1 VTVLEAPKRFIG
13 SRRFKQLLPWIS
25 GLVLLVGVGT
35 FLGTHYSNTAKQ
47 ESTKATGPAIPPE
60 TPQTNIPFPHAAWQ
74 VAREFA
80 FTAVSRKNLD
90 EAYAITHPDLRA
102 GISKKTWESG
112 ELPVQFIPVRQILKF
127 NWKNTNYAHPRDAQ
141 INVILIPTKASHM
154 RAFTAQIG
162 LAKVGKG
169 SSAHWLVN
177 YFQLLSGPM
186 VPTYS

>member
-1 VTVLEAPKRFIG
+1 MSVLEAPKRVVT
-13 SRRFKQLLPWIS
+13 SRRFQKLLPWVS
-25 GLVLLVGVGT
+25 ALVLVVGIGA
-35 FLGTHYSNTAKQ
+35 FLITHYSNTAKVANPNP
-47 ESTKATGPAIPPE
+47 KGPAIPRPV
-60 TPQTNIPFPHAAWQ
+60 PQKNIKFPPAAWR
-74 VAREFA
+74 VVREFA
-80 FTAVSRKNLD
+80 FTALPRKNLAQSYSLTHAD
-90 EAYAITHPDLRA
+90 VRGGLTLKEWETGEITV
-102 GISKKTWESG
+102 
-112 ELPVQFIPVRQILKF
+112 PVIPVAQILKW
-127 NWKNTNYAHPRDAQ
+127 NWKNTNYAHPRDAL